1 MEIFNNN
8 DYKFISD
15 FIEQK
20 SSILKE
26 NNNFRAN
33 NFKLTDTM
41 EEFDKTLSEKQKES
55 FNEIVE
61 LFYKIEEY
69 YFAFSYSLGVKYGKD
84 LNNL

>member
-84 LNNL
+84 LNTL